1 MKINKLH
8 TILLFVCAA
17 QLAYA
22 AEQTYDNP
30 LYWIA
35 QEAGTLLDYKVFSPT
50 GSATNPLTSNPTK
63 EQWASYDIV
72 FDARYS
78 GSGTGAGINNIT
90 GLAGDLYS
98 KSVTIA
104 ANWDKSLGS
113 NKERFWWTAARDK
126 GQENLTWTVTDD
138 FNFFSGMG
146 GDYHGI
152 TMNIG
157 GDINIDVSAF
167 QDGSTTVERPNRN
180 VDFKYF
186 KELNVNNINIVQGNY
201 TNFEKSEKITIHG
214 SVNANNTGTTNF
226 NNLEV
231 LTIGKGF
238 SITNG
243 TGNLYMNNNNYMT
256 INGGFV
262 AKNLNDVQII
272 GTKNTTIN
280 GDMTIHNANY
290 VRFDTNKDA
299 NNSKVYDLSRQTN
312 TIINGNLNITSDQIN
327 DKREWNFIAA
337 GINSSNNR
345 GLYIRDNVNV
355 SNINKIL
362 GYWSN
367 NFHVGG
373 DFNINDVNVVAI
385 DKIGVK
391 FAVNEKGD
399 GFEYIGYT
407 NPETNGFRVD
417 GSMILKRVGNPS
429 IAEYPITFWDSAFV
443 KIGKNLE
450 FYDLGAN
457 ASFTSIGNYNG
468 VGGGVE
474 IGQNLIF
481 DNSNTDKRTLDF
493 VDSNYLKVGGNVNL
507 KNCHF
512 TAYRTHDIDVAGDFT
527 ADANSTI
534 RIDYAKVNIG
544 GNLTVGIDIEA
555 RNGGYV
561 YVGKDLII
569 GAAGDAKLG
578 NFFGKDGALSS
589 EDNVGT
595 FINGQ
600 VKMTEGSKFGQ
611 YFYDPNETAP
621 TVSDSIYT
629 RVGGFD
635 GQGTIYLSKSMLADK
650 TKGGLSST
658 IIIDAQKDS
667 KFIGTISQANNEGA
681 FDSMSLNII
690 KNGLGSQKFALLSA
704 QWNGSVTVNKG
715 MFELFLTGSN
725 KVDIILNE
733 SSKLGVAFSYD
744 GEYDPDITM
753 GEINANDIFVN
764 GKSSIA
770 FDVSQFDNGDGTFYY
785 ENDIIFANNISGDGE
800 LDLILDLS
808 LIDESTEV
816 SLTGLDALN
825 IFRVSTNNAYD
836 WDGKAKVIVMYKG
849 ADISESF
856 TIKNVRND
864 SNGIYVELN
873 GVVPEPAEMATVFGI
888 LILMFVA
895 WRRIK

>member
-1 MKINKLH
+1 MKMNKLP
-8 TILLFVCAA
+8 TILLFACAA
-17 QLAYA
+17 QLACA

-50 GSATNPLTSNPTK
+50 GSVSNPLTSNPTK

-98 KSVTIA
+98 KSVTVA

-126 GQENLTWTVTDD
+126 GQEKLTWTVTGD

-157 GDINIDVSAF
+157 GDINIDISAY
-167 QDGSTTVERPNRN
+167 QDGSTTVKRGNRN
-180 VDFKYF
+180 LDFKYF
-186 KELNVNNINIVQGNY
+186 KELSVNNINIVQGDY
-201 TNFEKSEKITIHG
+201 TNFEKSEKITIRG

-243 TGNLYMNNNNYMT
+243 TGNLYMSNNNYMT
-256 INGGFV
+256 INGDFV

-280 GDMTIHNANY
+280 GDMTVHNANY

-312 TIINGNLNITSDQIN
+312 TIINGNLSITSDQIN
-327 DKREWNFIAA
+327 DKREWNFTAA

-373 DFNINDVNVVAI
+373 DFNISDVNVVAI

-391 FAVNEKGD
+391 CAINASNNFDYLE
-399 GFEYIGYT
+399 YT

-417 GSMILKRVGNPS
+417 GSMTLRRVGNPS
-429 IAEYPITFWDSAFV
+429 TAEYPITFWDSAFFKV
-443 KIGKNLE
+443 GKNLE

-457 ASFTSIGNYNG
+457 ASFTSIGTFKEN
-468 VGGGVE
+468 GGGVE

-481 DNSNTDKRTLDF
+481 DNSGTDKRTLSF
-493 VDSNYLKVGGNVNL
+493 VDSNYLKVGGSVDL

-555 RNGGYV
+555 RDGGYV

-569 GAAGDAKLG
+569 SAAGDAKLG
-578 NFFGKDGALSS
+578 NSFGKDGALSS
-589 EDNVGT
+589 KDNVGT

-600 VKMTEGSKFGQ
+600 VKMAEGSKFGQ

-621 TVSDSIYT
+621 TVSDNIYT

-658 IIIDAQKDS
+658 IIIDAQKNS
-667 KFIGTISQANNEGA
+667 KFVGTISQENNEGA

-690 KNGLGSQKFALLSA
+690 KNGFGSQKFAISNA
-704 QWNGSVTVNKG
+704 KWNGSVTVNKG
-715 MFELFLTGSN
+715 MFELFLTGNN

-733 SSKLGVAFSYD
+733 TSKLGVAYSYD
-744 GEYDPDITM
+744 GEYNPDVTM

-764 GKSSIA
+764 GKSGIV
-770 FDVSQFDNGDGTFYY
+770 FDVSRFDNGDGTFYY

-808 LIDESTEV
+808 LIDAGEEV
-816 SLTGLDALN
+816 TLTGMDALN
-825 IFRVSTNNAYD
+825 IFRISTDNGYD
-836 WDGKAKVIVMYKG
+836 WDAKANVIVLYKG

-856 TIKNVRND
+856 TIKNVVFDGN
-864 SNGIYVELN
+864 NVYAELN
-873 GVVPEPAEMATVFGI
+873 GVVPEPAEMAAALGI
-888 LILMFVA
+888 LALMFAA
-895 WRRIK
+895 WRRRM